1 MKPSGTTGQYILL
14 AVLFLWALVA
24 QGTFSGYLIYTQA
37 HSKDRAQLPFTFEDY
52 RPTIQYVFPSA
63 QARDLKPADQ
73 ILAIDG
79 EPIQGFAQIS
89 AFQDRGRPSE
99 MVTLTVKRGQGL
111 RTRTFDIQLP
121 LKADSPEAIGWT
133 FVIGIFV
140 MLPTIGLLVG
150 FYIAFA
156 RPRDPLAWITMAM
169 LASFGQLTN
178 TAISWSLWPP
188 WRELLLI
195 YHSLLSATWPLWM
208 LLFAFYFPVP
218 FPFLRRHRWLIYAVS
233 AVPAVLAAVTIYG
246 SLMEGRH
253 LRELGWL
260 SAFHQATIKPVVILY
275 MGYVGAFFTLLGM
288 KRHLL
293 NTRDAQRRLRVMSIG
308 CGISLTPLIPLVLGE
323 IGVLPMMPPWV
334 AVFAL
339 LMLVF
344 FPLTVAYV
352 IVVQR
357 AMDVRM
363 VVRSGVQYALARNGV
378 RILQIGLIVAVI
390 TIMGR
395 LQMQSAHR
403 VEGIAIGVVG
413 ITVVVLLGRLGRW
426 AGRWMDRRFF
436 REAYNAERILT
447 ELSSSV
453 AGIRDTKR
461 LIETVANRIADSLH
475 VPRVAFLLEQGGLF
489 QPAYALGFSN
499 GAPPVQLS
507 GQAATIRTLK
517 RINGPSKIFFDDP
530 QSWVHGASETEQTAL
545 HSLETQVLLPVSLD
559 SKMLGVISL
568 GSKRSELPYTKADL
582 QLLSAVAAQTG
593 LALEN
598 AYLTESIR
606 REIASRERLDRELEI
621 ARDVQQRL
629 FPQKLPHVNGLDFC
643 GYCRPAQG
651 VGGDYYDFIHLASG
665 SLGIAVGDVSGKGIA
680 AALMMAS
687 LQASLRGQTI
697 KPCDTLAEMIHHING
712 LVYEASS
719 ANRYATFFYAQYDPV
734 TRKLRYVN
742 AGHNPP
748 LLRRKKD
755 DDFEF
760 LRLEEGGTVIGLFP
774 DFPYKEAEIQLQS
787 GDILVA
793 FTDGISEA
801 MNHAE
806 EEFDEERLMA
816 AIRTCPARS
825 AANISSY
832 ILEHVDA
839 FTAGADQHDDMTIV
853 VMRLL

>member
-1 MKPSGTTGQYILL
+1 MKPSVTKQYILL
-14 AVLFLWALVA
+14 GVLFLWALIA
-24 QGTFSGYLIYTQA
+24 QSTFSGYLILNEARPNEHTY
-37 HSKDRAQLPFTFEDY
+37 LPFTFREYSTAVQYLHPLY
-52 RPTIQYVFPSA
+52 RSSGIYPGDEIV
-63 QARDLKPADQ
+63 
-73 ILAIDG
+73 AING
-79 EPIQGFAQIS
+79 QSIQGLAQVS
-89 AFQDRGRPSE
+89 ALEGRLRPKE
-99 MVTLTVKRGQGL
+99 TLRLTVKRGEGG
-111 RTRTFDIQLP
+111 RTKIFDMQFP
-121 LKADSPEAIGWT
+121 LQAGPAASIGWT

-140 MLPTIGLLVG
+140 VLPAIGLFAG

-156 RPRDPLAWITMAM
+156 RPRDPLAWITMLM
-169 LASFGQLTN
+169 LASFGQLTDA
-178 TAISWSLWPP
+178 AISWSISPP
-188 WRELLLI
+188 WRELFLVYHALLT
-195 YHSLLSATWPLWM
+195 STWPLWM
-208 LLFAFYFPVP
+208 LLFAFYFPIP
-218 FPFLRRHRWLIYAVS
+218 FPFLKHRRWLVYAASV
-233 AVPAVLAAVTIYG
+233 VPASLAVLHIYG
-246 SLMEGRH
+246 NLAEGYH
-253 LRELGWL
+253 IGELRWL
-260 SAFHQATIKPVVILY
+260 STFHQATIRYVVILY

-293 NTRDAQRRLRVMSIG
+293 TTPDACRRLRVMSIG

-323 IGVLPMMPPWV
+323 IGVLPMMPPWL
-334 AVFAL
+334 AVICL
-339 LMLVF
+339 LMLVL

-363 VVRSGVQYALARNGV
+363 VVRSGVQYSLSIIGI

-390 TIMGR
+390 QFMR
-395 LQMQSAHR
+395 QLQMQSDHPA
-403 VEGIAIGVVG
+403 EWIAILLAGIGVS
-413 ITVVVLLGRLGRW
+413 VLLGRLARRARQW
-426 AGRWMDRRFF
+426 TDQRFF
-436 REAYNAERILT
+436 REAYNTERILT
-447 ELSSSV
+447 ELTSSV

-461 LIETVANRIADSLH
+461 LIETVAHRIADSLH

-489 QPAYALGFSN
+489 QPAYALGFAN
-499 GAPPVQLS
+499 GAPPVRLNE
-507 GQAATIRTLK
+507 QATTIRTLK

-530 QSWVHGASETEQTAL
+530 QSWVHGTSEPEQTAL
-545 HSLETQVLLPVSLD
+545 HTLETQVLLPVSLD
-559 SKMLGVISL
+559 SKMLGIISL

-598 AYLTESIR
+598 AHLTESIR

-665 SLGIAVGDVSGKGIA
+665 ALGIAVGDVSGKGIA

-734 TRKLRYVN
+734 SRKLTYVN

-748 LLRRKKD
+748 MLRRKKGD
-755 DDFEF
+755 GFEF

-774 DFPYKEAEIQLQS
+774 DFPFKEAEVQLQS

-801 MNHAE
+801 MNHDE
-806 EEFDEERLMA
+806 EEFDEERLME
-816 AIRTCPARS
+816 AIRTCPSRS